1 MNLKTTII
9 IGGGH
14 AGGEAALSLRQGG
27 YTGRIVLVCEEHGLP
42 YQRPP
47 LSKAFLLAATE
58 PESLL
63 IRPAANFTKADIEI
77 ASGIRV
83 QAIDRQ
89 TRSVT
94 LSDGSTLAWD
104 NLIIAT
110 GSRPRQLALPDPTS
124 LPPANLHYLRNLA
137 DAQRLKG
144 DLQPGKKLLIIG
156 GGYIGLEVASAALTL
171 GLQVTVLEAEERV
184 LSRVTAPEVSA
195 FYQQVH
201 QSAGIRLLTGAR
213 IRSIALSSNG
223 TAVHSITL
231 EDGQELVTD
240 VVLAGIGA
248 IPETGLAEAAGLDVD
263 NGIVVNEYCQ
273 TSDPAIYAIGDC
285 SNHPSMAYQRRIRLE
300 SVPNAVEQARV
311 AAQSINGNPK
321 PYESVPWFWSDQYD
335 LKLQMVGLSQGY
347 DQVVI
352 RGNPEERSF
361 AAFYFAKDKLIAADC
376 VSRPSEFGMIR
387 KLVQARTSAS
397 SAPALADT
405 GVALKDLL

>member
-1 MNLKTTII
+1 METTII

-27 YTGRIVLVCEEHGLP
+27 YAGRIVLICEEHGLP

-47 LSKAFLLAATE
+47 LSKAFLLAPE
-58 PESLL
+58 PEASL
-63 IRPAANFTKADIEI
+63 IRPAANFSKADIEI
-77 ASGIRV
+77 ASGIGV
-83 QAIDRQ
+83 QTIDRQ
-89 TRSVT
+89 ARSVT
-94 LSDGSTLAWD
+94 LSDGSRLSWD
-104 NLIIAT
+104 HLIIAT
-110 GSRPRQLALPDPTS
+110 GSRPRQLALPDPITAQ
-124 LPPANLHYLRNLA
+124 PTNLHYLRNLT

-144 DLQPGKKLLIIG
+144 ALQPDKKLLIIG
-156 GGYIGLEVASAALTL
+156 GGYIGLEVASAAQSL
-171 GLQVTVLEAEERV
+171 GLQVTIIEAQERI

-201 QSAGIRLLTGAR
+201 QAAGIQMLTGVQITTVNFSSDGTA
-213 IRSIALSSNG
+213 IRSVTLQNG
-223 TAVHSITL
+223 
-231 EDGQELVTD
+231 DELPTD

-248 IPETGLAEAAGLDVD
+248 IPETGLAESAGLEVD
-263 NGIVVNEYCQ
+263 NGILVNEFCQ

-285 SNHPSMAYQRRIRLE
+285 SNHPSKAYQRRIRLE

-311 AAQSINGNPK
+311 AAQSINGSPK
-321 PYESVPWFWSDQYD
+321 PYESIPWFWSDQYD

-361 AAFYFAKDKLIAADC
+361 AAFYFANDKLIAADC

-387 KLVQARTSAS
+387 KLVQAGTTAS
-397 SAPALADT
+397 SAAALANID
-405 GVALKDLL
+405 VALKDLL